1 MKREEIHIRDPY
13 ILPYEGKYYLY
24 GTGIPGAE
32 DIDLGRQFWCYIS
45 EDLEHWS
52 EPILCFD
59 APGDFWAEKNFWAPE
74 VYYYNDRFYM
84 LASFYAEGKMR
95 TTQALVSDRPQGPF
109 ELCGEPL
116 TPKDWMCLDGTLY
129 IEDDIPYL
137 IFCHE
142 WVQIADG
149 EIAMVPL
156 KKDLSGPSGEV
167 KILFKASESGWA
179 QPVHSKGRTGFVT
192 DGPFLVKSKGEL
204 TMFWSSFREN
214 AYAVGMAVSESGRLY
229 GPWRHLK
236 KLLFEKDGGHG
247 MCFTDFDGKQY
258 FSLHQPNC
266 APKERPHFFEVKKMK
281 YGYQL
286 L

>member
-1 MKREEIHIRDPY
+1 MTREEIHIRDPY
-13 ILPYEGKYYLY
+13 ILPYKEKYYLY

-32 DIDLGRQFWCYIS
+32 NIDLGRQFWCYIS

-52 EPILCFD
+52 EPVLCFD
-59 APGDFWAEKNFWAPE
+59 APRGFWGEKNFWAPE
-74 VYYYNDRFYM
+74 VHYYNNRFYM
-84 LASFYAEGKMR
+84 LASFYADGKMR
-95 TTQALVSDRPQGPF
+95 ATQALVADNPQGPF

-137 IFCHE
+137 VFCHE
-142 WVQIADG
+142 WVQIEDG
-149 EIAMVPL
+149 EIVAVPL
-156 KKDLSGPSGEV
+156 KKDLSGPSGEARA
-167 KILFKASESGWA
+167 LFKASESGWS
-179 QPVHSKGRTGFVT
+179 QPVHSRGRTGFVT
-192 DGPFLVKSKGEL
+192 DGPFLVKSEGEL

-214 AYAVGMAVSESGRLY
+214 AYAVGMAVSESGRLS

-236 KLLFEKDGGHG
+236 NLLFEKDGGHG
-247 MCFTDFDGKQY
+247 MCFTDFNGKQY

-266 APKERPHFFEVKKMK
+266 ALKERPYFFEIRKKE
-281 YGYQL
+281 YGYEL